1 VKSRGPERRNGDAIQ
16 LELSNFQP
24 LAANEAIEEEV
35 PDLGGA
41 EQLSEPMIEDSDQ
54 GLASLIRSVG
64 ITSITDIDNLVS
76 ELQEARDY
84 LQSEGERIRAE
95 VAHYAALAGAA
106 SASVKIIF
114 DVLRAWRTT
123 GHPAH
128 NQSQGS
134 AFEIT
139 DAVIEDRRWHQGSCT
154 VAGQTK
160 TFKFVRR
167 EHSCRAHHAL
177 CHCFQPLGPRAK
189 RVIHSHLSVKAVD

>member
-1 VKSRGPERRNGDAIQ
+1 MDAMQ

-24 LAANEAIEEEV
+24 LAVNEAIDDGV
-35 PDLGGA
+35 PDFSGA
-41 EQLSEPMIEDSDQ
+41 EPLSEPIIVERDQ

-64 ITSITDIDNLVS
+64 MTSIADIDNLVS

-84 LQSEGERIRAE
+84 LQSEGVRIRAE
-95 VAHYAALAGAA
+95 VAHYAALARTA

-128 NQSQGS
+128 NQSQAS

-139 DAVIEDRRWHQGSCT
+139 DPVIED
-154 VAGQTK
+154 AGDWG
-160 TFKFVRR
+160 
-167 EHSCRAHHAL
+167 E
-177 CHCFQPLGPRAK
+177 GPSR
-189 RVIHSHLSVKAVD
+189 SVG

>member
-1 VKSRGPERRNGDAIQ
+1 MDAVQ
-16 LELSNFQP
+16 LEVLNFQP
-24 LAANEAIEEEV
+24 LAANKAIEEEV
-35 PDLGGA
+35 SDLGGA
-41 EQLSEPMIEDSDQ
+41 EQRLAPMIGESDQ

-64 ITSITDIDNLVS
+64 MTSITDIDNLVS
-76 ELQEARDY
+76 ELREARDY

-128 NQSQGS
+128 NQSQAS

-139 DAVIEDRRWHQGSCT
+139 DPVMED
-154 VAGQTK
+154 AGDWS
-160 TFKFVRR
+160 
-167 EHSCRAHHAL
+167 E
-177 CHCFQPLGPRAK
+177 GPSR
-189 RVIHSHLSVKAVD
+189 SFG

>member
-1 VKSRGPERRNGDAIQ
+1 MQ

-24 LAANEAIEEEV
+24 LAANEGIEEEV

-95 VAHYAALAGAA
+95 TVRYISLSGAA

-114 DVLRAWRTT
+114 DALRAWRTVE
-123 GHPAH
+123 HSAH
-128 NQSQGS
+128 NQSQAS
-134 AFEIT
+134 AFEIMG
-139 DAVIEDRRWHQGSCT
+139 AVIEDASDWGD
-154 VAGQTK
+154 
-160 TFKFVRR
+160 
-167 EHSCRAHHAL
+167 
-177 CHCFQPLGPRAK
+177 GPSR
-189 RVIHSHLSVKAVD
+189 SFG

>member
-1 VKSRGPERRNGDAIQ
+1 MQ

-24 LAANEAIEEEV
+24 VTASEDEEEV

-41 EQLSEPMIEDSDQ
+41 EQEPMIEESDQ

-64 ITSITDIDNLVS
+64 LTSITDIESLVS
-76 ELQEARDY
+76 ELQEAKNY

-114 DVLRAWRTT
+114 DALRAWRTAD
-123 GHPAH
+123 HSPP
-128 NQSQGS
+128 NQSQAS

-139 DAVIEDRRWHQGSCT
+139 DAVIEDENDW
-154 VAGQTK
+154 AD
-160 TFKFVRR
+160 
-167 EHSCRAHHAL
+167 
-177 CHCFQPLGPRAK
+177 GPSR
-189 RVIHSHLSVKAVD
+189 SFG